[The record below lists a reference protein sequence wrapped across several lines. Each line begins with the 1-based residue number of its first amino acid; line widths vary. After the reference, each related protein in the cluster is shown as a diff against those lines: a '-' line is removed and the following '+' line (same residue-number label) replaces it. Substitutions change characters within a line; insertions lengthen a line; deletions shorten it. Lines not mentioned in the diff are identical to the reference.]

1 MTGRLDQMIVA
12 FTDDAGM
19 APVAWS
25 FSGRE
30 ARFAWHDK
38 LREHVRLLS
47 QPDRVPPPA
56 AAFSHL
62 DFGDG
67 TAALVRRSARPADK
81 GRGVAHALIGSGET
95 IARMAPQLTAW
106 DGWQEARPAGD
117 QLDVL
122 GPHDFTTTNRSSE
135 VDREMLVSIL
145 ATVRSWQ
152 NGSFSV
158 IGVPDE
164 LRLPVVWRIR
174 EVLPDQVWT
183 FSTYEQDDAPRRFL
197 PRLVFLSEPPG
208 NFLGPESG
216 RVRTNVTIELSP
228 QHDAYQQA
236 EALLDCE
243 RQQSDNDRPAPDEQP
258 TMVIGPVATPVPPP
272 PPPVAEDEWDRVLH
286 HEAPLLD
293 GLSRLAELV
302 RTMDRIEVRER
313 GLAAIADPRVHP
325 ARVNYLAEHLTPFDR
340 DAVDQALGRRSRAD
354 VRVYEP
360 AAVTAPAP
368 PARPEID
375 AKLVDEVR
383 HRQQQWSETAS
394 RSKTKVFLYRLL
406 GLVALIMG
414 AIGAVLA
421 SQLAPVDQAWM
432 IVVGVTTA
440 AVVSIGTWLRTSKE
454 PKERQRWADARRSSE
469 EITSELCTYLVGAG
483 RYRTPNAAQLL
494 KKLLITHEGV
504 SGPVRRREHPPKI
517 HDLDSYVRVRVT
529 GQIDYHQSKADR
541 YETGLEIA
549 KVVEVGFGFM
559 AAMLSLLAPL
569 WGQDIAVWAGVCTAI
584 AGIVAAH
591 VTQIGYQRLCARYRR
606 TAKEL
611 RRLLKELPDD
621 PDHAAGDAFVAACE
635 RVLVEQN
642 DDWHAHLTPLAGKEQ
657 P

>member
-12 FTDDAGM
+12 FTHDAGM

-47 QPDRVPPPA
+47 QPDRAAPPA

-81 GRGVAHALIGSGET
+81 GRGVAHALIGSAET
-95 IARMAPQLTAW
+95 IERMAPQLTAW
-106 DGWQEARPAGD
+106 DGWQEERPPGD
-117 QLDVL
+117 QLEVL
-122 GPHDFTTTNRSSE
+122 GSHDFTAANGSSE

-216 RVRTNVTIELSP
+216 RVRTNVAIELSP

-236 EALLDCE
+236 EALLDA
-243 RQQSDNDRPAPDEQP
+243 DRPQNNSDPVPDEQP
-258 TMVIGPVATPVPPP
+258 TMVIEPLATPVPPP
-272 PPPVAEDEWDRVLH
+272 PVTEDEWDHVLH

-302 RTMDRIEVRER
+302 RTTDRTEVRER
-313 GLAAIADPRVHP
+313 GLAAIADPLVHP
-325 ARVNYLAEHLTPFDR
+325 ARANYLAEHLTPFDR
-340 DAVDQALGRRSRAD
+340 AAVDQALGRRSRAD

-375 AKLVDEVR
+375 PKLVDEVR
-383 HRQQQWSETAS
+383 YRQQQWSETAS
-394 RSKTKVFLYRLL
+394 RSKTKVFVYRLL

-421 SQLAPVDQAWM
+421 SQLAPVDQGWM
-432 IVVGVTTA
+432 VVVGVTTA
-440 AVVSIGTWLRTSKE
+440 AVVAIGTWLRTSKE
-454 PKERQRWADARRSSE
+454 PRERLHWADARRSSE

-483 RYRTPNAAQLL
+483 RYRTPKAAEML
-494 KKLLITHEGV
+494 KKLLLTHEGV
-504 SGPVRRREHPPKI
+504 SGPVKSRERPRI
-517 HDLDSYVRVRVT
+517 TDMDSYLQVRVT
-529 GQIDYHQSKADR
+529 GQIAYHQSKADR

-591 VTQIGYQRLCARYRR
+591 ITQIGYQRLCARYRR